1 MNKTARA
8 KLFVVVISIV
18 LVVAS
23 AIHAKQAGQSQ
34 QKPAAQQPPA
44 AQQEK
49 PGEQKPA
56 GQQAP
61 AAETLQIL
69 KGMPRQQIMGEMRK
83 IEAAMGTECNF
94 CHVNPFTVDTPRKA
108 VARLMMRDYT
118 MGMKHRDG
126 SALACNDCHKG
137 EANFLRT
144 RPFLGAAGKKS
155 EGLQVLKGMPSERV
169 TQVMTA
175 FTKALGVECTY
186 CHTDDFDEDTPRKQI
201 ARFMMKEFSGGL
213 VKQDG
218 SVVGCNDC
226 HQGHARPLAVLPFP
240 QRRPQQQPPPEKKP
254 NG

>member
-1 MNKTARA
+1 MNKAARA
-8 KLFVVVISIV
+8 KLFVVVISTG
-18 LVVAS
+18 LLVAS
-23 AIHAKQAGQSQ
+23 VIHAKQAGQTQSAAAPQ
-34 QKPAAQQPPA
+34 QPAAQQP
-44 AQQEK
+44 K
-49 PGEQKPA
+49 PGEERPA
-56 GQQAP
+56 GQQAQP
-61 AAETLQIL
+61 AAETLKVL
-69 KGMPRQQIMGEMRK
+69 KGMPQQQIMGEMRK

-94 CHVNPFTVDTPRKA
+94 CHVNPYTADTPRKA

-126 SALACNDCHKG
+126 SALTCNDCHKG
-137 EANFLRT
+137 QPNFLRT
-144 RPFLGAAGKKS
+144 RAFEGAVGKKS
-155 EGLQVLKGMPSERV
+155 AGLQVLKGLPPERV

-218 SVVGCNDC
+218 SAVNCNDC

>member
-18 LVVAS
+18 LLVAS
-23 AIHAKQAGQSQ
+23 AIHAKQAGQTQ
-34 QKPAAQQPPA
+34 PAAQQPAP
-44 AQQEK
+44 QQEK

-61 AAETLQIL
+61 PETLQVL

-83 IEAAMGTECNF
+83 IATALGGVECNF
-94 CHVNPFTVDTPRKA
+94 CHVNPFTADTPRKA

-126 SALACNDCHKG
+126 SALTCNDCHKG

-144 RPFLGAAGKKS
+144 RPFAGAVGKKLA
-155 EGLQVLKGMPSERV
+155 GLQVLKGMPSERV
-169 TQVMTA
+169 TQVMMA

-186 CHTDDFDEDTPRKQI
+186 CHTDDFDDETPRKQI
-201 ARFMMKEFSGGL
+201 ARFMMTEFSGGL

-254 NG
+254 GD

>member
-18 LVVAS
+18 LLAAS
-23 AIHAKQAGQSQ
+23 AIHAKQGQAQ
-34 QKPAAQQPPA
+34 EKPAAQQPPA

-56 GQQAP
+56 GQQAAP
-61 AAETLQIL
+61 ETLQVL

-83 IEAAMGTECNF
+83 VATAMGTECNF

-118 MGMKHRDG
+118 MGLKHKDG
-126 SALACNDCHKG
+126 SALTCNDCHKG

-144 RPFLGAAGKKS
+144 RPFAGAVGKKS
-155 EGLQVLKGMPSERV
+155 SGLQVLKGLPSERV

-201 ARFMMKEFSGGL
+201 ARFMMTEFSGGL

-218 SVVGCNDC
+218 SAVNCNDC
-226 HQGHARPLAVLPFP
+226 HQGHARPLAVLPFARK
-240 QRRPQQQPPPEKKP
+240 QQQQPPPEKKP

>member
-8 KLFVVVISIV
+8 KLFVVVISTV
-18 LVVAS
+18 LLVAS
-23 AIHAKQAGQSQ
+23 AIHAKQAAQ
-34 QKPAAQQPPA
+34 QQPAAQQPPA

-56 GQQAP
+56 GQQAAP
-61 AAETLQIL
+61 ETLQVL
-69 KGMPRQQIMGEMRK
+69 KGMPRQQIMGEMQK
-83 IEAAMGTECNF
+83 VAAAMGTQCNF
-94 CHVNPFTVDTPRKA
+94 CHVNPFTADSPRKS

-118 MGMKHRDG
+118 MGMKHKDG
-126 SALACNDCHKG
+126 SALTCNDCHKG

-144 RPFLGAAGKKS
+144 RPFQGAVGKKS

-201 ARFMMKEFSGGL
+201 ARFMMTQFSGGL

-218 SVVGCNDC
+218 SAVSCNDC
-226 HQGHARPLAVLPFP
+226 HQGHARPLAILPFA

-254 NG
+254 GD

>member
-1 MNKTARA
+1 MNETARA

-18 LVVAS
+18 LLVAS
-23 AIHAKQAGQSQ
+23 AIHAKQAGQAQ

-44 AQQEK
+44 PQQEK

-56 GQQAP
+56 GQQAAP
-61 AAETLQIL
+61 ETLQVL

-83 IEAAMGTECNF
+83 VAAAMGAECNF
-94 CHVNPFTVDTPRKA
+94 CHVNPFTADSPRKA
-108 VARLMMRDYT
+108 VARLMMRDYA

-126 SALACNDCHKG
+126 SALTCNDCHKG

-144 RPFLGAAGKKS
+144 RPFQGAVGKKS
-155 EGLQVLKGMPSERV
+155 EGLQVLKGLPSERV

-201 ARFMMKEFSGGL
+201 ARFMMTQFSGGL

-218 SVVGCNDC
+218 SAVNCNDC
-226 HQGHARPLAVLPFP
+226 HQGHARPLAVLPFA
-240 QRRPQQQPPPEKKP
+240 RRPQQQPPPEKKP